1 MHRPLRLSANLAAVL
16 GLLLPVLLQAQQPA
30 AAAVTLQQFG
40 KLKWLVGAWQGSG
53 GGYPA
58 FFEDYRMLDDSTI
71 GMRSFAGADLSRVK
85 DSARIELRGG
95 AVYHHGRG
103 TREVAVEF
111 SGGTIHF
118 VPAANGRGGFTFSRQ
133 APDLWI
139 ATLHSD
145 TPGGRE
151 IIYTMRRLKQ

>member
-1 MHRPLRLSANLAAVL
+1 MTRIRGALL
-16 GLLLPVLLQAQQPA
+16 GALVLLPSLNIVAQQPA

-71 GMRSFAGADLSRVK
+71 GMRSFAGADLSKVK

-103 TREVAVEF
+103 SREVAVEF
-111 SGGTIHF
+111 TGGTIHF

-133 APDLWI
+133 AADLWI

-151 IIYTMRRLKQ
+151 IIYTMRRLRQ